1 MSSQRFDRHGKENF
15 LSLLFF
21 PPGCWWSLADWSEG
35 APGRE
40 DRPAPRGVDGE
51 TGTASQLV
59 CQGGSSEQGE
69 QGKLVRVKQWAA
81 WAHQVN
87 HLVLVT
93 WSRYVVI

>member
-1 MSSQRFDRHGKENF
+1 MVTSSLVR
-15 LSLLFF
+15 
-21 PPGCWWSLADWSEG
+21 G

-81 WAHQVN
+81 LHI
-87 HLVLVT
+87 
-93 WSRYVVI
+93 R